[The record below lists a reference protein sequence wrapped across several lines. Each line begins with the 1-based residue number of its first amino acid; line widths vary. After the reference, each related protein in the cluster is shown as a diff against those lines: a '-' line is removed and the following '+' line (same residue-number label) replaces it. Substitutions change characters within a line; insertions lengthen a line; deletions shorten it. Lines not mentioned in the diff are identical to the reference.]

1 MLGRFG
7 ETHETHG
14 ELLDKRQIAAM
25 TLSLV
30 ALAVGIALEFAVGTR
45 KLIYNPFYGL
55 GLILLGGPIV
65 WNALKGVFT
74 GHTNVDELVALA
86 LIASAAGG
94 FFLEADV
101 VAILMVGGSM
111 FEQRASLRARK
122 AIEQL
127 LRLAPAE
134 AVVFHD
140 DGSEETIPAEN
151 LRTAMRVII
160 RSGQRVPADG
170 IIENGAAHVDQS
182 AVTGESVP
190 VYRQVGE
197 TVWAGSLTLDSAIT
211 IRVTRAGEDST
222 VGQIIKIVQEAEQY
236 QAPAMRIAD
245 QWAKYYTPL
254 ILAVAALTLGI
265 FWLLHHGATGAFAA
279 AWQRAVAVLV
289 VGCPCTIVLATPTA
303 VIAAM
308 GRSARLGLLI
318 KHGAVLEKAAKVDT
332 LIFDKTGTLTSGHH
346 QVVAVV
352 PAEDLKGLDE
362 VIGLCPA
369 IDHSILKLQMSEEE
383 HGQLNTVG
391 HATPQDAKGKLLA
404 LAASVEHASNH
415 PFARA
420 IRDHA
425 ADLGMDIIPATDI
438 REIAGVGV
446 QGRISGQ
453 RVIVARP
460 EYIAKSIRNACAV
473 PGTMIRPI
481 RRYSVIAV
489 EVAGVYAGLIL
500 LRDAMRPT
508 AEAVV
513 EELRETGLTNLSV
526 LSGDH
531 KGAVKLVADQLKL
544 DQAYSGLLPADKAG
558 QVKALKEQG
567 HLVAFVGDGIND
579 APALATADV
588 AIAMGGTGTDIALE
602 TADVI
607 LLNDRIELL
616 ATFFALSRKVRKTIY
631 GNLIFG
637 LALNVAALVLA
648 SSGILSPMMGAL
660 VHNLGSAFVVGNS
673 ARLAAFGKVQRDS
686 EELTQISGAKR
697 VAA

>member
-1 MLGRFG
+1 MVVS
-7 ETHETHG
+7 
-14 ELLDKRQIAAM
+14 LL
-25 TLSLV
+25 
-30 ALAVGIALEFAVGTR
+30 ALAVGVALEYGAGAR
-45 KLIYNPFYGL
+45 KLVYNPFYCV

-101 VAILMVGGSM
+101 VAILMVAGSM
-111 FEQRASLRARK
+111 FEQRASLRARR

-134 AVVFHD
+134 AVVVRE
-140 DGSEETIPAEN
+140 DGSEETIPADQ
-151 LRTAMRVII
+151 LRAAMRVIV
-160 RSGQRVPADG
+160 RSGQRVAADG
-170 IIENGAAHVDQS
+170 VIENGAAHMDQS

-197 TVWAGSLTLDSAIT
+197 TVWAGSLALDSAIT
-211 IRVTRAGEDST
+211 IRVTRAGQDST

-254 ILAVAALTLGI
+254 ILIVAAGTLGI
-265 FWLLHHGATGAFAA
+265 SWILHHGPAGAFAA

-303 VIAAM
+303 IIAAM

-318 KHGAVLEKAAKVDT
+318 KHGAVLEQAAKVDT
-332 LIFDKTGTLTSGHH
+332 LIFDKTGTLTSGQH

-352 PAEDLKGLDE
+352 PAQDLKGLDE

-369 IDHSILKLQMSEEE
+369 IDHSILKLQMGETEE
-383 HGQLNTVG
+383 NSDA
-391 HATPQDAKGKLLA
+391 HAAGEGGDANKKLLA
-404 LAASVEHASNH
+404 LAAAVEHGSNH

-425 ADLGMDIIPATDI
+425 TEQGIDIIPAVDI
-438 REIAGVGV
+438 KEIAGVGV
-446 QGRISGQ
+446 QGRVAGQ

-460 EYIAKSIRNACAV
+460 EYIARSIRNACAV

-489 EVAGVYAGLIL
+489 EVAGVYAGLLL
-500 LRDAMRPT
+500 LRDAMRPS

-513 EELRETGLTNLSV
+513 EELRETGLANLSV

-531 KGAVKLVADQLKL
+531 KGAVKLVAEQLKL
-544 DQAYSGLLPADKAG
+544 DQAYAGLLPADKAG

-579 APALATADV
+579 APALAVADV
-588 AIAMGGTGTDIALE
+588 GIAMGGSGTDIALE
-602 TADVI
+602 TADVV

-673 ARLAAFGKVQRDS
+673 ARLAGFGRVKRDL
-686 EELTQISGAKR
+686 ENEDQGLR
-697 VAA
+697 VNKAAA

>member
-7 ETHETHG
+7 ETHEAHG
-14 ELLDKRQIAAM
+14 ELLDRRQIVAM
-25 TLSLV
+25 VVSLL
-30 ALAVGIALEFAVGTR
+30 AIAVGIALEYAVGAR
-45 KLIYNPFYGL
+45 KLIYNPFYAVGL
-55 GLILLGGPIV
+55 VLLGGPIV
-65 WNALKGVFT
+65 WNALKGIFS

-111 FEQRASLRARK
+111 FEQRASLRARR

-127 LRLAPAE
+127 LRLAPDE
-134 AVVFHD
+134 AVVIRD
-140 DGSEETIPAEN
+140 DGSEETIPADQ
-151 LRTAMRVII
+151 LRVGMRVLV
-160 RSGQRVPADG
+160 RSGQRVAADG
-170 IIENGAAHVDQS
+170 VIENGAAHMDQS

-197 TVWAGSLTLDSAIT
+197 SVWAGSLALDSAIT
-211 IRVTRAGEDST
+211 IRVTRAGQDST

-254 ILAVAALTLGI
+254 ILIVAILTLGI
-265 FWLLHHGATGAFAA
+265 SWVLHQGAAGAFAA
-279 AWQRAVAVLV
+279 AWTRAVAVLV

-303 VIAAM
+303 IIAAM

-332 LIFDKTGTLTSGHH
+332 LIFDKTGTLTSGQH

-369 IDHSILKLQMSEEE
+369 IDHSILKLQMSEED
-383 HGQLNTVG
+383 HGHLSTAA
-391 HATPQDAKGKLLA
+391 HATPEDTKNKLLA
-404 LAASVEHASNH
+404 LAAAVEHGSNH

-420 IRDHA
+420 IREHA
-425 ADLGMDIIPATDI
+425 NEKGLDVIPAADI

-446 QGRISGQ
+446 QGRVAGQ

-460 EYIAKSIRNACAV
+460 EYIARSIRNACAV

-500 LRDAMRPT
+500 LRDAMRPA

-531 KGAVKLVADQLKL
+531 GGAVKLVADQLKL
-544 DQAYSGLLPADKAG
+544 DQAFSGLLPADKAG
-558 QVKALKEQG
+558 QVKALREQG

-588 AIAMGGTGTDIALE
+588 GIAMGGTGTDIALE
-602 TADVI
+602 TADVV

-637 LALNVAALVLA
+637 LALNVAALVFA

-673 ARLAAFGKVQRDS
+673 ARLAAFGRSKGDS
-686 EELTQISGAKR
+686 EHLMENP
-697 VAA
+697 AAARAAA

>member
-14 ELLDKRQIAAM
+14 ELLDRRQIASM
-25 TLSLV
+25 VVSLI
-30 ALAVGIALEFAVGTR
+30 ALAVGIALEYGVGVR
-45 KLIYNPFYGL
+45 PVLYNAFYCVGL
-55 GLILLGGPIV
+55 VLLGGPIV
-65 WNALKGVFT
+65 WSAVKGICS

-86 LIASAAGG
+86 LIASAVGG

-101 VAILMVGGSM
+101 VAILMVAGSM
-111 FEQRASLRARK
+111 FEQRASLRARR

-134 AVVFHD
+134 AVMVAAN
-140 DGSEETIPAEN
+140 GAEETIPADQ
-151 LRTAMRVII
+151 LRAGMRVIV
-160 RSGQRVPADG
+160 RSGQRVAADG
-170 IIENGAAHVDQS
+170 IIENGAAHMDQS

-190 VYRQVGE
+190 VYRQIGE
-197 TVWAGSLTLDSAIT
+197 TVWAGSLALDSAIT
-211 IRVTRAGEDST
+211 IRVTRAGQDST

-245 QWAKYYTPL
+245 QWARYYTPL
-254 ILAVAALTLGI
+254 ILIVAILTLGI
-265 FWLLHHGATGAFAA
+265 SWVLHHGAAGAFAA

-303 VIAAM
+303 IIAAM

-318 KHGAVLEKAAKVDT
+318 KHGAVLEQAAKVDT
-332 LIFDKTGTLTSGHH
+332 LIFDKTGTLTSGQH

-369 IDHSILKLQMSEEE
+369 IDHSILKLQMSEDP
-383 HGQLNTVG
+383 VG
-391 HATPQDAKGKLLA
+391 PAVPDIILQSDDGKKKLLA
-404 LAASVEHASNH
+404 LAAAVEHASNH

-425 ADLGMDIIPATDI
+425 GEQGIDVIPAVDI
-438 REIAGVGV
+438 KEIAGVGV
-446 QGRISGQ
+446 QGRVAGQ

-460 EYIAKSIRNACAV
+460 EYIARSVRNACAV

-513 EELRETGLTNLSV
+513 EELRETGLANLSV

-544 DQAYSGLLPADKAG
+544 DQAYSGLMPADKAG
-558 QVKALKEQG
+558 QVKALQEQG

-579 APALATADV
+579 APALAVADV
-588 AIAMGGTGTDIALE
+588 GIAMGGSGTDIALE
-602 TADVI
+602 TADVV

-637 LALNVAALVLA
+637 LTLNVAALVLA

-673 ARLAAFGKVQRDS
+673 ARLAGFGKVQKGENDRS
-686 EELTQISGAKR
+686 QQITTT
-697 VAA
+697 